1 MEKYNNANST
11 DISDAE
17 IVDLYWLR
25 DETAIKRTDEK
36 YGRFLYTMALNILHE
51 HRDCEECRNDTYLS
65 TWNTIPPTRPAF
77 FRAFI
82 AQIMRRTAINRYYK
96 NTGKRKI
103 PSELTVSMEESEGF
117 ISEGKS
123 SDEEIEARELGG
135 IISDFVRGLS
145 PKRQYIFMGRFYF
158 ADPVA
163 VIAKELGITES
174 AVYKEKKKL
183 RNDLKTFLELKEVY
197 V

>member
-1 MEKYNNANST
+1 MEKYNSGNPA

-17 IVDLYWLR
+17 IVELYWLR

-36 YGRFLYTMALNILHE
+36 YGKFLYSMALNILHE

-65 TWNTIPPTRPAF
+65 TWNAIPPTRPAF

-103 PSELTVSMEESEGF
+103 PSELTVSMEECEGF
-117 ISEGKS
+117 ISEEKS
-123 SDEEIEARELGG
+123 SEEEMDARELGR
-135 IISDFVRGLS
+135 IISDFVRGL
-145 PKRQYIFMGRFYF
+145 PAKRQYIFMGRFYF
-158 ADPVA
+158 ADSVA
-163 VIAKELGITES
+163 VIADELKITES
-174 AVYKEKKKL
+174 AVYKEIKKL
-183 RNDLKTFLELKEVY
+183 RKDLRIFLEMKEVY

>member
-1 MEKYNNANST
+1 M
-11 DISDAE
+11 
-17 IVDLYWLR
+17 L
-25 DETAIKRTDEK
+25 
-36 YGRFLYTMALNILHE
+36 
-51 HRDCEECRNDTYLS
+51 
-65 TWNTIPPTRPAF
+65 

-96 NTGKRKI
+96 NIGKRKI
-103 PSELTVSMEESEGF
+103 PSELTVSMEECEGF
-117 ISEGKS
+117 ISEEKS
-123 SDEEIEARELGG
+123 SDEEIDAREIGR

-174 AVYKEKKKL
+174 AVYKEIKKL
-183 RNDLKTFLELKEVY
+183 RKDLKIFLELKEVY

>member
-1 MEKYNNANST
+1 MEKYNKTNSVE
-11 DISDAE
+11 ISDAE

-36 YGRFLYTMALNILHE
+36 YGKFLYTMALNILHE

-65 TWNTIPPTRPAF
+65 AWNTIPPTRPVF

-174 AVYKEKKKL
+174 AVYKEIKKL

>member
-65 TWNTIPPTRPAF
+65 AWNTIPPTRPAF

-123 SDEEIEARELGG
+123 SNEEIEARELGR

-158 ADPVA
+158 ADSVA

-174 AVYKEKKKL
+174 AVYKEIKKL
-183 RNDLKTFLELKEVY
+183 RKDLKTFLELKEVY